1 MTEQDAITF
10 LTGFRTNLEK
20 QRDGKMGDHLAKGFQ
35 KIHGEHLIEV
45 LQIAQN
51 AIEEVQQYRK
61 IGTIEEC
68 RRLAAIKNT
77 YGIAWMPVKASDSD
91 SESAD
96 KPEKSCVTPKF
107 NMTK

>member
-20 QRDGKMGDHLAKGFQ
+20 RRDGKMGEHLAKGFQ
-35 KIHGEHLIEV
+35 KIQGEHLIEV

-51 AIEEVQQYRK
+51 AIEEIQQYRK

-77 YGIAWMPVKASDSD
+77 YGIAWMPVNTSNSDSK
-91 SESAD
+91 SAD
-96 KPEKSCVTPKF
+96 KPGKSCVAPKF